1 MCGRDP
7 IPPRLA
13 HKHRARSRCSDLSGT
28 PAKPRGPWVHPCTPA
43 PGANEV
49 PGAHRV
55 VAAIDRPRERTPGR
69 PRSGGRGQELARVVG
84 RSAQADR
91 TDGGG
96 CGRGP
101 NTPATGFRSSRCRRG
116 ETAREKTHTARLH
129 APGVTSLS
137 HPKGRLPSPGA
148 AEDSAKSPRACPIV
162 GRHDDNRPPIWRVA
176 NGFVASPC
184 PARAFDVIRKS
195 LKSDNVA
202 GGGRG
207 FYSGACAAS
216 ANGSSGISVA
226 MMEQRSPAT
235 WN

>member
-69 PRSGGRGQELARVVG
+69 PRSGGRGQELTRVGG

-91 TDGGG
+91 TNGGG

-137 HPKGRLPSPGA
+137 LIRKAASPPRERPKTRRSRREHARLWAGTRTIDHRSGDLQPDLSQVHAQQGLLTLSGIRRSLITSPAPGA
-148 AEDSAKSPRACPIV
+148 GSRAGPAQPLRMALRGSA
-162 GRHDDNRPPIWRVA
+162 WR
-176 NGFVASPC
+176 
-184 PARAFDVIRKS
+184 
-195 LKSDNVA
+195 
-202 GGGRG
+202 
-207 FYSGACAAS
+207 
-216 ANGSSGISVA
+216 
-226 MMEQRSPAT
+226 
-235 WN
+235 